1 MEQEAGKHGSGWR
14 RPWAFRRCKPRPE
27 RPIRFRAR
35 SCHVRTLR
43 DLAQKNERF
52 MLAAGGVLHGPVH
65 RRNLQTDGAG
75 QVSGSQGPL
84 LRVWAVF
91 GAKEQSS
98 HVSTSLNVRSTPR
111 CIGKCCARRVGAPDM
126 RRSSSSD
133 SVSVSRTV
141 EDEVTERSLQSLKC
155 ASTCGSLVRHERG
168 IGTGN
173 REVDHGGGVSA
184 PAVTPAACR
193 VAAGSW

>member
-1 MEQEAGKHGSGWR
+1 MSAPS
-14 RPWAFRRCKPRPE
+14 A
-27 RPIRFRAR
+27 ISR
-35 SCHVRTLR
+35 SKMSVSCSP
-43 DLAQKNERF
+43 
-52 MLAAGGVLHGPVH
+52 AGGVLHGPVH
-65 RRNLQTDGAG
+65 RRNLETDGAG
-75 QVSGSQGPL
+75 QVTGSQGPL

-98 HVSTSLNVRSTPR
+98 HVSTSLNVRSIPR
-111 CIGKCCARRVGAPDM
+111 CIGKCCAQRVGAPDM
-126 RRSSSSD
+126 RRSSSSNSA
-133 SVSVSRTV
+133 SVSSMV

-168 IGTGN
+168 IGSGN

>member
-1 MEQEAGKHGSGWR
+1 
-14 RPWAFRRCKPRPE
+14 
-27 RPIRFRAR
+27 
-35 SCHVRTLR
+35 
-43 DLAQKNERF
+43 
-52 MLAAGGVLHGPVH
+52 MLAAGGVLRGPVH
-65 RRNLQTDGAG
+65 RRNLETDGAG
-75 QVSGSQGPL
+75 QVTGSQGPP

-111 CIGKCCARRVGAPDM
+111 CIGKCVGAPDT

-133 SVSVSRTV
+133 SASVSSTV

-184 PAVTPAACR
+184 PAVPPAAWR
-193 VAAGSW
+193 GAAGSW

>member
-1 MEQEAGKHGSGWR
+1 
-14 RPWAFRRCKPRPE
+14 
-27 RPIRFRAR
+27 
-35 SCHVRTLR
+35 
-43 DLAQKNERF
+43 

-98 HVSTSLNVRSTPR
+98 HVSTSLNVRSIPR
-111 CIGKCCARRVGAPDM
+111 CIGKCCAQRVGASDM
-126 RRSSSSD
+126 RRSSSSNSA
-133 SVSVSRTV
+133 SVSSMV

-155 ASTCGSLVRHERG
+155 ASTCGSLVHHERG
-168 IGTGN
+168 IGTEN
-173 REVDHGGGVSA
+173 REVEHGGGVSA
-184 PAVTPAACR
+184 SAVPPAAWRMPSTFLSQTMSESACKSTFSAKLCLNPHR
-193 VAAGSW
+193 VVQQSLLEL

>member
-1 MEQEAGKHGSGWR
+1 
-14 RPWAFRRCKPRPE
+14 
-27 RPIRFRAR
+27 
-35 SCHVRTLR
+35 
-43 DLAQKNERF
+43 

-65 RRNLQTDGAG
+65 RRNLETDGAG
-75 QVSGSQGPL
+75 QVTGSQGPL

-173 REVDHGGGVSA
+173 REVDHGSIRVFRHGPAPHVS
-184 PAVTPAACR
+184 PCGLTWR
-193 VAAGSW
+193 GTRGH